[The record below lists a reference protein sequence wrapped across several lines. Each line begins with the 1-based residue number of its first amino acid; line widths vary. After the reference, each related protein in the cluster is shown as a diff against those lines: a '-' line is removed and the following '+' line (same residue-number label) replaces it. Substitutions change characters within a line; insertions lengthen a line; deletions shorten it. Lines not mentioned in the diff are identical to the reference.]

1 MVNHPSVP
9 LVCIYEFYTETM
21 MLFPHRR
28 AYEILVALKISPLG
42 EALTRALRDAILA
55 HSNSRI
61 EKSVKIL

>member
-1 MVNHPSVP
+1 
-9 LVCIYEFYTETM
+9 M

-42 EALTRALRDAILA
+42 EALTRALRAAILA

-61 EKSVKIL
+61 EKSVRIL